1 MIKQELALF
10 ISKGLYLYQA
20 LYCLLTEAGKF
31 AGRDHELNYF
41 YSEVIT
47 GASEVVTKWL
57 SKLFALQFFGEGK
70 EN

>member
-20 LYCLLTEAGKF
+20 LYCLLIEAGKF

-47 GASEVVTKWL
+47 
-57 SKLFALQFFGEGK
+57 
-70 EN
+70 